1 MKKRAKNGG
10 GQGKWTVDNSSMMS
24 DDGGT
29 IVSTV
34 GWVSYLYQNRFDIC
48 AKALNYLTIH
58 IFDY

>member
-34 GWVSYLYQNRFDIC
+34 G
-48 AKALNYLTIH
+48 
-58 IFDY
+58 